1 VTRAL
6 LLAFTLA
13 LPVDFWLHA
22 PISAGLTAG
31 GYGGARWLRATH
43 WQAVGVGVGLATVM
57 GLSKEAWDATRPRNQ
72 WDWGDIAADVT
83 GILTTVILTEAVRFA
98 AKRRTK

>member
-1 VTRAL
+1 
-6 LLAFTLA
+6 
-13 LPVDFWLHA
+13 
-22 PISAGLTAG
+22 
-31 GYGGARWLRATH
+31 
-43 WQAVGVGVGLATVM
+43 VGVGLATVM